1 MNLKYT
7 GSAKERFF
15 WRDEQSPTE
24 YMNYRVY
31 MTTASDISPEEVSVA
46 VKEVLE
52 SQFSL
57 LREDLIRETAKLFGY
72 SRLGTIVEASMQ
84 KGIDKTIQRGFA
96 KEDRGRVS
104 MT

>member
-1 MNLKYT
+1 
-7 GSAKERFF
+7 
-15 WRDEQSPTE
+15 
-24 YMNYRVY
+24 MNYRVY